1 MRRRTLPSPM
11 EPSAR
16 HIPLSLARTGIYN
29 TRAGSMI
36 IVKNLLC
43 YDRVLVECAD
53 GVERVCRIR
62 GKMKRRVWI
71 KMGDT
76 VLVAPWDF
84 QTSRGDILFR
94 YTQGQVENLRRSGQ
108 LKV

>member
-1 MRRRTLPSPM
+1 MGKRKV
-11 EPSAR
+11 
-16 HIPLSLARTGIYN
+16 LSEANL
-29 TRAGSMI
+29 SEMI
-36 IVKNLLC
+36 TPGPGQMFGIVKNLLG

-71 KMGDT
+71 MMGDS

-84 QTSRGDILFR
+84 QTSRGDMLFIYSACQDDVCR
-94 YTQGQVENLRRSGQ
+94 VSGH
-108 LKV
+108 V